1 MEATPARGAVPAISV
16 RNFRNPPDIFLRNG
30 KTGHEVMRIEKMEE
44 ALDSDVP
51 GRVSPGNLPGVCG
64 RMAGRRSTALVD
76 YRNAGLGSAPGD
88 QAALEKGIRL
98 PDDYPLAKALE
109 DYCS

>member
-1 MEATPARGAVPAISV
+1 
-16 RNFRNPPDIFLRNG
+16 
-30 KTGHEVMRIEKMEE
+30 MEE

-51 GRVSPGNLPGVCG
+51 GRVSPGNLPGVAVW
-64 RMAGRRSTALVD
+64 RDDDPQPWLITEMPASALPP
-76 YRNAGLGSAPGD
+76 AD

>member
-1 MEATPARGAVPAISV
+1 MSRFAPELEIKKIYRSQTGGEERKLWDQEA
-16 RNFRNPPDIFLRNG
+16 
-30 KTGHEVMRIEKMEE
+30 
-44 ALDSDVP
+44 
-51 GRVSPGNLPGVCG
+51 
-64 RMAGRRSTALVD
+64 
-76 YRNAGLGSAPGD
+76 D

>member
-1 MEATPARGAVPAISV
+1 MRGYVAVWRDDDPQPWLITEMPASALPPA
-16 RNFRNPPDIFLRNG
+16 
-30 KTGHEVMRIEKMEE
+30 
-44 ALDSDVP
+44 
-51 GRVSPGNLPGVCG
+51 
-64 RMAGRRSTALVD
+64 
-76 YRNAGLGSAPGD
+76 D

>member
-1 MEATPARGAVPAISV
+1 MKKWKKRLILMCLAGYLLGITRGYVAVWRDDDPQPWLITEMPASALPPA
-16 RNFRNPPDIFLRNG
+16 
-30 KTGHEVMRIEKMEE
+30 
-44 ALDSDVP
+44 
-51 GRVSPGNLPGVCG
+51 
-64 RMAGRRSTALVD
+64 
-76 YRNAGLGSAPGD
+76 D